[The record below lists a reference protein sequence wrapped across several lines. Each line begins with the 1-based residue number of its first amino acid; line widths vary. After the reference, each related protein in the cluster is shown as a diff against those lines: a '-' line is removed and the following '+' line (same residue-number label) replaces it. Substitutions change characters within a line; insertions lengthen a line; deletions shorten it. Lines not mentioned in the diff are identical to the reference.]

1 MRRALVVLA
10 ALALVAC
17 GRFAPAGEE
26 AVEDEPTSVGGGVSV
41 PSTAPGLA
49 GAPPGARP
57 GDTVPPSQPPPVTDE
72 LAEGSNFRKRVEQ
85 GFELTVAAGPE
96 EGGDG
101 LILQLTFKNV
111 SDRTLH
117 HDPNQQVLFEIVRP
131 DGKGFRWTDRECRA
145 GAPLEGTT
153 GGPVAIE
160 PGDEGRFLARYPTAR
175 QTRASSAPPEC
186 YLPAGEYVLRGFLD
200 SCPESAWVSEDGGQP
215 YCDPAKVVRLS
226 VDMPLKFD

>member
-1 MRRALVVLA
+1 MRRGLVVLA
-10 ALALVAC
+10 TFALVAC

-26 AVEDEPTSVGGGVSV
+26 AADGEPTSVGGGVSV
-41 PSTAPGLA
+41 PSTAPGAA
-49 GAPPGARP
+49 GAPPGAQP
-57 GDTVPPSQPPPVTDE
+57 GDTVPPSQPGQSADE
-72 LAEGSNFRKRVEQ
+72 LAEGSNFRKRVVQ

-117 HDPNQQVLFEIVRP
+117 HDSNQQVLFEIVRP
-131 DGKGFRWTDRECRA
+131 DGKGFHWTDRECRA
-145 GAPLEGTT
+145 GAPPDGIT
-153 GGPVAIE
+153 GGPVAMQ

-186 YLPAGEYVLRGFLD
+186 YLPAGEYILRGILD
-200 SCPESAWVSEDGGQP
+200 SCPESAWVNEDGGQP
-215 YCDPAKVVRLS
+215 YCDPAKVVPLS